1 MHVVTIAQSN
11 LKQKMPKSKNTPVLV
26 TPRKRGR
33 PLKTDD
39 DSRRRDLIEKSARL
53 FREKGYEKTTVRD
66 IAAAA
71 GMQAG
76 SWFYYFKTK
85 QEILAAV
92 MEQGMVRSLEDLEAI
107 ASQSLPPREAFRQ
120 LVHVHL
126 HTLLAPEHDF
136 ISVLLFEWRSL
147 DEQSRNRI
155 VALTDR
161 YEAIWDR
168 VIEAL
173 HRSGDWTA
181 PTRCDRLFMFG
192 ALNWTA
198 QWFKPG
204 SGTTIDA
211 LAEQAVQFILRT
223 PPGG

>member
-1 MHVVTIAQSN
+1 
-11 LKQKMPKSKNTPVLV
+11 MPKSKNAPALV

-39 DSRRRDLIEKSARL
+39 DSRRSDLVEKSARL

-66 IAAAA
+66 IAAAS

-85 QEILAAV
+85 QDILAAI
-92 MEQGMVRSLEDLEAI
+92 MEQGMARSLQDLEAI

-120 LVHVHL
+120 LVQVHL
-126 HTLLAPEHDF
+126 HTLLAPDHDF
-136 ISVLLFEWRSL
+136 ISVLLYEWRSL
-147 DEQSRNRI
+147 DQQSRSTI
-155 VALTDR
+155 IALKDR
-161 YEAIWDR
+161 YEAIWDQ
-168 VIEAL
+168 VIQAL
-173 HRSGDWTA
+173 HQSGDWAA
-181 PTRCDRLFMFG
+181 PTRFDRLFMFG

-198 QWFKPG
+198 QWFKAG

-223 PPGG
+223 PQKESPRNL

>member
-1 MHVVTIAQSN
+1 
-11 LKQKMPKSKNTPVLV
+11 MPKSKNTPAPV
-26 TPRKRGR
+26 TARKRGR

-39 DSRRRDLIEKSARL
+39 DSRRSDLIEKSARL

-85 QEILAAV
+85 QEILAAI
-92 MEQGMVRSLEDLEAI
+92 MEQGMARSLHDLEAI
-107 ASQSLPPREAFRQ
+107 AAQSLAPREAFQQ
-120 LVHVHL
+120 LVRVHL

-136 ISVLLFEWRSL
+136 VSVLLYEWRSL
-147 DEQSRNRI
+147 DQPSRNRI

-161 YEAIWDR
+161 YEAIWDH
-168 VIEAL
+168 VIRTL
-173 HRSGDWTA
+173 HQSGDWAA
-181 PTRCDRLFMFG
+181 PTRLDRLFMFG

-198 QWFKPG
+198 QWYKPG
-204 SGTTIDA
+204 SGTTIDT

-223 PPGG
+223 PSNRSS

>member
-1 MHVVTIAQSN
+1 
-11 LKQKMPKSKNTPVLV
+11 MPKSKTAPALV

-39 DSRRRDLIEKSARL
+39 DSRRSDLVQTSARL

-85 QEILAAV
+85 QEILAAI
-92 MEQGMVRSLEDLEAI
+92 MEQGMARSLQDLEAI
-107 ASQSLPPREAFRQ
+107 ASQALPPREAFRQ
-120 LVHVHL
+120 LVQVHL
-126 HTLLAPEHDF
+126 HTLLAPDHDF
-136 ISVLLFEWRSL
+136 ISVLLYEWRSL
-147 DEQSRNRI
+147 DLQSRSKI
-155 VALTDR
+155 IALKDR
-161 YEAIWDR
+161 YEAIWDA

-173 HRSGDWTA
+173 HQSGDWAA
-181 PTRCDRLFMFG
+181 PTRFDRLFMFG

-198 QWFKPG
+198 QWFKAG
-204 SGTTIDA
+204 SGLTIDA

-223 PPGG
+223 PQRKRD